1 MKSID
6 ILVVVD
12 TLGATA
18 SGNLQSNVYLI
29 DTNKY
34 LGSWNEGQCEL
45 HTICYDNQIIKW
57 RVTPVSPENDV
68 DIVGFTG
75 QMIDQKICVPQKQ
88 GITQDI
94 YWEGIVETRGD
105 VGRYQYSMVLTID
118 GKRMTFDPFLEVQ
131 K

>member
-1 MKSID
+1 MKNID

-18 SGNLQSNVYLI
+18 SGSLQNNVYLV

-45 HTICYDNQIIKW
+45 NTLCYDNQIIKW
-57 RVTPVSPENDV
+57 RVTPVSPDDDV
-68 DIVGFTG
+68 EIVQFTG
-75 QMIDQKICVPQKQ
+75 QMVDSKVCLPQKQ
-88 GITQDI
+88 GLAQDI
-94 YWEGIVETRGD
+94 FWEGAVETRGD
-105 VGRYQYSMVLTID
+105 VGNYQYSIVLTID
-118 GKRMTFDPFLEVQ
+118 GKSMTFDPFLVVQ